1 MAKTISVTNQ
11 KGGVGKTTT
20 SVNLAACLSFTKK
33 RTLLIDLDA
42 QANATKWLLNNYG
55 DDGKVI
61 YDVMLRKASARDC
74 VVTTPCG
81 VDILP
86 SNLALAT
93 LDMDLISEFNREQR
107 LNAVVKE
114 LDEYDYVVVDCPPN
128 LGLSTINALVA
139 ADAILIPIEC
149 RAEAWDAVPRLMNT
163 LRKVVREFQRVVT
176 IYALPTFLDRSN
188 LSRDILQEIE
198 EKFETSTLAPI
209 HKNVKLAEAF
219 AAREPI
225 IQYDPTATGAID
237 YLRVSK
243 EILLNEEATTIRH
256 RTPKSL

>member
-20 SVNLAACLSFTKK
+20 SVNLAACLSHAKQ

-55 DDGKVI
+55 DDGRVI
-61 YDVMLRKASARDC
+61 YDVMLRKVGAREC
-74 VVTTPCG
+74 VVSSPCG

-107 LNAVVKE
+107 LSGVVNE
-114 LDEYDYVVVDCPPN
+114 LSEYDYVVIDCPPN

-139 ADAILIPIEC
+139 ADVILIPIEC

-163 LRKVVREFQRVVT
+163 LRKVVREFQRVVS

-188 LSRDILQEIE
+188 LSRDILHEIE
-198 EKFETSTLAPI
+198 EKFETSTLSPI

-225 IQYDPTATGAID
+225 IQYDPTATGALD
-237 YLRVSK
+237 YLRISK
-243 EILLNEEATTIRH
+243 EILANETATSTRQTT
-256 RTPKSL
+256 RKTL